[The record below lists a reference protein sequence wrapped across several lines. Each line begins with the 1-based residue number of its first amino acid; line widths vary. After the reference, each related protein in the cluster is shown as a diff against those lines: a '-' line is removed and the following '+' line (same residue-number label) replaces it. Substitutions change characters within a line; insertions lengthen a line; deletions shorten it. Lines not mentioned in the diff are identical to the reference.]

1 MLVGFAT
8 DAPGYAYYST
18 DFGSTWILTE
28 GPLRRWNALASSGD
42 GLAVAALDTY
52 SRLVL
57 TSTNGGRNW
66 RTNSPPISDVWSSIA
81 SSADGNRLIVAA
93 GASQYTGTLFTSTN
107 AGVSWISNNLP
118 KQYWGG
124 VASSADGKTLV
135 AMVVQGYL
143 GPIYISTN
151 AGFSWSLTSAPTTNW
166 GAITISADGT
176 KIAACT
182 DRNYDGALFTSTNRG
197 LTWQSQVVLL
207 DTPRKLASS
216 ADGATLF
223 LSSGRDIAML
233 QTMPTPVIEATI
245 SNQQLALSW
254 IVPSAPFV
262 LQQTSDLRT
271 PQWTDV
277 PIPPV
282 LIFTNLHFQVTV
294 PASNPAAYYRLSSP

>member
-1 MLVGFAT
+1 
-8 DAPGYAYYST
+8 
-18 DFGSTWILTE
+18 LT
-28 GPLRRWNALASSGD
+28 
-42 GLAVAALDTY
+42 
-52 SRLVL
+52 
-57 TSTNGGRNW
+57 
-66 RTNSPPISDVWSSIA
+66 
-81 SSADGNRLIVAA
+81 VAA
-93 GASQYTGTLFTSTN
+93 GTYQYTGTLFTSTN
-107 AGVSWISNNLP
+107 AGLSWISNNLP

-143 GPIYISTN
+143 GPMYISTN

-207 DTPRKLASS
+207 STPRKLASS
-216 ADGATLF
+216 ADGATIF

-245 SNQQLALSW
+245 RNQQLALSW

-277 PIPPV
+277 PKSPV
-282 LIFTNLHFQVTV
+282 LIFTNLHFQVSV
-294 PASNPAAYYRLSSP
+294 PASNPAAYYRLSSQGTL